1 MCHGLLRGFEPP
13 LTDWCTFPFWC
24 DVQGGREC
32 QLAPF
37 VGIVGF
43 ERWRTDVF
51 SFEQPLSREFKS
63 LTPLLIF
70 EPRPRRNCRVK
81 VCLMPQTG
89 RCLWSRCQKIPPDA
103 LQMRTPDGDPGKSR
117 KRIDQTV
124 DPQTT
129 AGKTGRFR
137 RTPPKFRRKKG
148 KGREGKKQK
157 LSRGHPYSSEIQVAR
172 RVPTFQ
178 ELPRRQSCFSG
189 CPPYEHTLPE
199 KLQGHGTYL
208 TSLEGGQLTF
218 GTTDKYDMIF
228 FSWLTMTQF

>member
-1 MCHGLLRGFEPP
+1 MTSSRLDVVGGDGVASISTDVRRLARVGSRFARGCCVLPRLLLLVLFPPP
-13 LTDWCTFPFWC
+13 LLLKLLEGRTGFSVFFDRATTCTSMRRLCSPAAKARC
-24 DVQGGREC
+24 TSTAR
-32 QLAPF
+32 
-37 VGIVGF
+37 
-43 ERWRTDVF
+43 
-51 SFEQPLSREFKS
+51 LSEN
-63 LTPLLIF
+63 L
-70 EPRPRRNCRVK
+70 RV
-81 VCLMPQTG
+81 
-89 RCLWSRCQKIPPDA
+89 PDA
-103 LQMRTPDGDPGKSR
+103 
-117 KRIDQTV
+117 
-124 DPQTT
+124 PQ
-129 AGKTGRFR
+129 
-137 RTPPKFRRKKG
+137 KFRIEKG

-218 GTTDKYDMIF
+218 GTIDKYDLIF